1 MTPIIRDG
9 VALRDNTETVLLASA
24 ARTTT
29 TDSKDQI
36 NYNSNYGAILIVN
49 VSEVTATPVLTPK
62 LRLKDPISENYVD
75 IWTAAATLT
84 ATGTTTYLFGL
95 GGSGAAGDYTE
106 ATNLLLPRIF
116 RFRMIHADADSATY
130 SAAIILLS

>member
-1 MTPIIRDG
+1 MTIIRDG
-9 VALRDNTETVLLASA
+9 EAVRDNNEIVLLASA
-24 ARTTT
+24 PRTAT
-29 TDSKDQI
+29 TDSEDQT
-36 NYNSNYGAILIVN
+36 NHNSNYGAILIVDI
-49 VSEVTATPVLTPK
+49 SEITATPILTPK
-62 LRLKDPISENYVD
+62 LRLKDPVSEGYVD
-75 IWTAAATLT
+75 IWTAAVNLT
-84 ATGTTTYLFGL
+84 AVGMTTYLFGL